1 MAVYE
6 YTAKDETGN
15 TFSGTYND
23 VENVAVLREELTKM
37 GYALLKARRGKKP
50 AGKRK
55 KVKQVEVTVFAYE
68 FAGMYSAGLSI
79 ISCLETLEEQ
89 IKNQAFKNIIAD
101 IRQNVETGSSLAKAF
116 GKYGNVFS
124 DFFLGM
130 LEAGETGGK
139 LATALQMSAEYLEK
153 QVALKRKVQSAFAYP
168 IVLSIMCFVVI
179 GFLLD
184 FVMPVFLKLYK
195 QMHVPLP
202 GPTQALINLSVIVR
216 DWWWVILIVAVAA
229 GIILKKLSKRL
240 HIRAKWDVFKLNMP
254 VFGKLNRM
262 LVVSHF
268 TQTFAMLLSV
278 GVPLVQALEVA
289 GMVAHNHKMTKVA
302 KELQKA
308 VGTGNPVTK
317 SLKKHDIFPP
327 IITQLAASG
336 EEAGTLPEMLNKG
349 ITFLDRDIEVAI
361 SALLVKLEPTL
372 LVIMGAIVGFIL
384 MSAYLPMFDYMSH
397 LK

>member
-15 TFSGTYND
+15 TFSSTYND
-23 VENVAVLREELTKM
+23 VKNVAMLREELTKM
-37 GYALLKARRGKKP
+37 GYALVRAHRKKP

-55 KVKQVEVTVFAYE
+55 RIKQLEVTAFAYE

-79 ISCLETLEEQ
+79 IRCLETLEEQ
-89 IKNQAFKNIIAD
+89 IGNQAFKRIIAD
-101 IRQNVETGSSLAKAF
+101 IRQSVETGSSLGKAF
-116 GKYGNVFS
+116 GKYRNVFS

-139 LATALQMSAEYLEK
+139 LVTALQISAAYLEK
-153 QVALKRKVQSAFAYP
+153 QVALKRKVKSAFAYP
-168 IVLSIMCFVVI
+168 VVVSVMCFVVI
-179 GFLLD
+179 GFLLV

-202 GPTQALINLSVIVR
+202 GPTQALIGISTIIR
-216 DWWWVILIVAVAA
+216 DWWWAILIMAA
-229 GIILKKLSKRL
+229 AAAIVLRRLSRNL
-240 HIRAKWDVFKLNMP
+240 HIRARWDVFKLNMP

-268 TQTFAMLLSV
+268 TQTFAMLTSV
-278 GVPLVQALEVA
+278 GVPLTQALEVA
-289 GMVAHNHKMTKVA
+289 SMVAHNHKVTEIA

-308 VGTGNPVTK
+308 VETGNPVAK
-317 SLKKHDIFPP
+317 SLKEHDIFPP
-327 IITQLAASG
+327 IIIQLAASG
-336 EEAGTLPEMLNKG
+336 EEVGKLPEMLNKG
-349 ITFLDRDIEVAI
+349 VDFLDRDIDMAI
-361 SALLVKLEPTL
+361 NALLVKLEPTL
-372 LVIMGAIVGFIL
+372 LVIMGAIVGLIL
-384 MSAYLPMFDYMSH
+384 MSTYLPMFDYMSH

>member
-37 GYALLKARRGKKP
+37 GYALVKTRRGGKP

-55 KVKQVEVTVFAYE
+55 KVKQMEVTAFAYE
-68 FAGMYSAGLSI
+68 LAGMYSAGLSI
-79 ISCLETLEEQ
+79 VNCLETLEEQ
-89 IKNQAFKNIIAD
+89 IKNQAFKHIIAD
-101 IRQNVETGSSLAKAF
+101 IRQSIETGSSLAKAF

-139 LATALQMSAEYLEK
+139 LATALELSATYLEK
-153 QVALKRKVQSAFAYP
+153 QLTLKRKVKSAFAYP
-168 IVLSIMCFVVI
+168 VVVSIMCFVVI
-179 GFLLD
+179 GFLLG
-184 FVMPVFLKLYK
+184 FVIPVFLKLYK

-202 GPTQALINLSVIVR
+202 GPTQVLINLSVIVR
-216 DWWWVILIVAVAA
+216 DWWWAILIVAVAA
-229 GIILKKLSKRL
+229 GMVLQKLSKRL
-240 HIRAKWDVFKLNMP
+240 HIRARWDVFKLNMP

-268 TQTFAMLLSV
+268 TQTLAMLLSV

-289 GMVAHNHKMTKVA
+289 GMVAHNHKMTEIA

-308 VGTGNPVTK
+308 VETGNPVAK
-317 SLKKHDIFPP
+317 SLKEHDIFPP

-336 EEAGTLPEMLNKG
+336 EEVGILPEMLNKG
-349 ITFLDRDIEVAI
+349 VAFLDRDIETTI

-384 MSAYLPMFDYMSH
+384 MSTYLPMFDYMSH